1 MLYADLQQA
10 MDAPAVRAAFAACPD
25 LTAGDHR
32 PIPYVRYWLDG
43 APGTVSTVE
52 GGASPMGKLLLMPV
66 KGPTTSRI
74 YPPKVFP
81 KVKPPAGFGTIYENR
96 SWRVSAAPGCG

>member
-1 MLYADLQQA
+1 MLYGDLQEA
-10 MDAPAVRAAFAACPD
+10 MEAPQVRAAFAACPD

-32 PIPYVRYWLDG
+32 PMPYARFWLDG

-81 KVKPPAGFGTIYENR
+81 KVETPEAFTTIYANR
-96 SWRVSAAPGCG
+96 SWRVSAAPGCA

>member
-1 MLYADLQQA
+1 MSRTLRSPITVALVA
-10 MDAPAVRAAFAACPD
+10 LASIVLAACD
-25 LTAGDHR
+25 SST
-32 PIPYVRYWLDG
+32 G
-43 APGTVSTVE
+43 ATTVE

-81 KVKPPAGFGTIYENR
+81 KVKTPEDFTTIYANR
-96 SWRVSAAPGCG
+96 SWRVSAAPGCS